1 MSSQFVGQTA
11 CVFARLSVCF
21 CRGCLAFV
29 WFLLDGFMISIIS
42 LFADMLFWCISIV
55 YIYMHNVFGIFVIVI
70 MIIIMWC
77 YFPRGIGKHT
87 EIVSLADMQWGLSWL
102 VKKIIFLWPIHSF
115 LPPVFI
121 PSLISFP
128 LVSSLLLSSP
138 SEKRGGKKINRFLCK
153 VKNDLWCLCVCA
165 LLHVGPCEYMSKCHF
180 V

>member
-1 MSSQFVGQTA
+1 MFTFDFYLLPFKENSKFDWGFAFFMSSQFVGQTA

-87 EIVSLADMQWGLSWL
+87 EIVSLADMQWGLSWR
-102 VKKIIFLWPIHSF
+102 KKNNFPMAYPFLAPSRLHS
-115 LPPVFI
+115 LPHF
-121 PSLISFP
+121 F
-128 LVSSLLLSSP
+128 SSRLLSSP
-138 SEKRGGKKINRFLCK
+138 LLSLRKRTREKNQSLF
-153 VKNDLWCLCVCA
+153 
-165 LLHVGPCEYMSKCHF
+165 M
-180 V
+180 

>member
-102 VKKIIFLWPIHSF
+102 VKKKKNSYGLSIPCSLPSSFPPSF
-115 LPPVFI
+115 LF
-121 PSLISFP
+121 
-128 LVSSLLLSSP
+128 LSSP
-138 SEKRGGKKINRFLCK
+138 LFSSPLPPKKDEGKKSIAFY
-153 VKNDLWCLCVCA
+153 VK
-165 LLHVGPCEYMSKCHF
+165 
-180 V
+180 